1 MLILN
6 LLHLS
11 QNHNLGHLL
20 CFYSDPLYLRILSL
34 QVDDGSLLSALTV
47 IIQLL
52 AKQNFKVRS
61 IDLTGLHLNLLSL
74 TTQK

>member
-20 CFYSDPLYLRILSL
+20 YFYSDPLYLRILSL

-52 AKQNFKVRS
+52 AKQNFKVES
-61 IDLTGLHLNLLSL
+61 IDLTGLHLSLLSL